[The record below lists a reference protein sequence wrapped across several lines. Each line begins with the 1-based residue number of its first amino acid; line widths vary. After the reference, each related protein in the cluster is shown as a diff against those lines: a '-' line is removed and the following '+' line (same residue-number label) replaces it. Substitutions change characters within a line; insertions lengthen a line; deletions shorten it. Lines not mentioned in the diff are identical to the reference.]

1 MTYLLINILIFTAK
15 REELDFSSLDPMIR
29 VGTLG
34 LVTDDNDFSSTQIRS
49 SPPLLDG
56 SEADETVTE
65 MLADALR
72 DLGYSSFRPGQV
84 WNNNSLTI
92 MVLTNAAM
100 WDIKDYFL

>member
-1 MTYLLINILIFTAK
+1 
-15 REELDFSSLDPMIR
+15 MIR

-92 MVLTNAAM
+92 MVLTNPAM
-100 WDIKDYFL
+100 WDIKDYSGGDRVPSVGHGRRPSVIMDIVQ